1 MVPSQDDYFQIGTAI
16 ADETLERVRG
26 RHQPYCVFD
35 RPQDRY
41 FVSSLAPQ
49 AEAEDGEFT
58 ESKPNNIGL
67 KIQPA
72 NGTDTLDVEVSFE
85 VYYPSFPT
93 RDEYEAW
100 YEDADEDVD
109 ISDFTAETNFFRRRS
124 VELNTTLDLDRL
136 DNEVTRVTDELE
148 REIADTTDAF
158 EADHVL
164 IVERDTDDLN
174 SDDLEDEETF
184 DRVRTVFDERQT
196 APPRWSVQF
205 NYKQRREDLVL
216 TLANLTDAEEDRETE
231 PYIFN
236 PKIAVDGRLEA
247 YELQLIPEDF
257 RYGRRIWGKGQNC
270 SVEVPDGR
278 EPDDDV
284 GSTRVETTAAP
295 SYQSYRFKPNK
306 EFDDATDLGRLANPD
321 EYMDALQVIESGMA
335 KYLAEWRGPRA
346 REREDELD
354 DEAFEQFLNSA
365 DDFEQELENFR
376 SGISVLDEVEDAE
389 RSFLLMNQAFERQDS
404 EVENW
409 YLFQIVF
416 IVSNLGGIVERE
428 YPRVSAPRS
437 DEAEVL
443 WFPTG
448 GGKTEAYLGLIV
460 FALMFDRIRGKDA
473 GVTAWIRFPLRLLGK
488 QQKDRFLSI
497 LHEAEELRQDEL
509 DGSGERFSI
518 GYFVGGRDTPNSIHE
533 DGRNNFH
540 RTFQE
545 DHGTLRAQCRVV
557 TECPACGGEVDVR
570 FEPDLNSVF
579 HDCQNDACDME
590 NLPLYVTDHDIYRN
604 VPSVLLGTLDKIS
617 ITGANPRF
625 TNLLGN
631 FTDNC
636 PKHGLG
642 YAGKCS
648 ESSTLDCD
656 RELEPVEETLYDPIP
671 TLHLVDEVHLLNE
684 ELGVFAGQ
692 YETLYQELCRQASP
706 DNHEPKVLTS
716 TATITEYEEHMWNLF
731 LKKGNRFPEEGPTL
745 DESFYGSVDYDD
757 PERRYIGITPVN
769 KTHIYSVLD
778 LVKQYHQTVRDFR
791 DKDPAEFGLEQDEY
805 DDILTMY
812 ELSVVYFLKKT
823 EKDRYLRSI
832 SNQINREMENDG
844 YGDPIRTDQLT
855 ADIESTSRLD
865 ELEDPESPFEDRA
878 DTVAATSFIGHGIDV
893 DRFNTMVFY
902 GFPSQTFQYIQ
913 SSARVGRK
921 RPGTVIDMFR
931 PYDERDKHRYRYFE
945 KTHEYLRRSIEAVS
959 IDRWSKYSLEKT
971 FAGVFKALLIQH
983 YRPLMHR
990 KYGVNVQSSRQLQD
1004 VIDDPASYPE
1014 FDRDTYSDLIRRS
1027 YGLHIE
1033 SNDYFDNRIEEKME
1047 NYWEYWV
1054 KRIRSEYYTTIKG
1067 EAMRSLRD
1075 IGEQVEIG
1083 VDRDYEDFY
1092 TALVEGDD

>member
-1 MVPSQDDYFQIGTAI
+1 MAPSQDDYFRIGTEI

-26 RHQPYCVFD
+26 WHQPYCVFD

-49 AEAEDGEFT
+49 AEAEEGEFT

-67 KIQPA
+67 KVQPA
-72 NGTDTLDVEVSFE
+72 DGTETLDVEVSFE
-85 VYYPSFPT
+85 LYYPSFPT
-93 RDEYEAW
+93 WDEYETWSEEAD
-100 YEDADEDVD
+100 EDAD
-109 ISDFTAETNFFRRRS
+109 ISEFTAETNFFRRQD
-124 VELNTTLDLDRL
+124 VVLDTTLDLNDL
-136 DNEVTRVTDELE
+136 DAEVARITGELE
-148 REIADTTDAF
+148 DAIDDTTAEF

-164 IVERDTDDLN
+164 IADRDADDMD
-174 SDDLEDEETF
+174 SDDLGDEETF
-184 DRVRTVFDERQT
+184 ERVRSTFDERET
-196 APPRWSVQF
+196 PPPTWSVQF
-205 NYKQRREDLVL
+205 DYKQRRDDFVL
-216 TLANLTDAEEDRETE
+216 SLANLTDDDESRETE

-236 PKIAVDGRLEA
+236 PKITVDGRLEA

-270 SVEVPDGR
+270 SVDPER
-278 EPDDDV
+278 EPDEEV
-284 GSTRVETTAAP
+284 GSARVATTAAP
-295 SYQSYRFKPNK
+295 SYQSYRFKHN
-306 EFDDATDLGRLANPD
+306 EEYNDSTDLSRLADSD
-321 EYMDALQVIESGMA
+321 EYMDALQTIESGMA
-335 KYLAEWRGPRA
+335 EYLAEWRGPRA
-346 REREDELD
+346 REREGELD
-354 DEAFEQFLNSA
+354 DEAYEQFLNSA

-376 SGISVLDEVEDAE
+376 SGIQVLDEVEDAE
-389 RSFLLMNQAFERQDS
+389 RSFLLMNQAFERQESD
-404 EVENW
+404 VENW

-416 IVSNLGGIVERE
+416 IVSNLGSIVERE
-428 YPRVSAPRS
+428 YPRVSTPRS
-437 DEAEVL
+437 DDAEVL

-460 FALMFDRIRGKDA
+460 FALMFDRIRGKEA

-497 LHEAEELRQDEL
+497 LHEAEQLRQEEL
-509 DGSGERFSI
+509 DGAGERFSI
-518 GYFVGGRDTPNSIHE
+518 GYFVGGRDTPNSIHQ

-557 TECPACGGEVDVR
+557 TECPSCGGEVDVR

-579 HDCQNDACDME
+579 HDCQNDACDVDE
-590 NLPLYVTDHDIYRN
+590 LPLYVTDHDIYRN

-631 FTDNC
+631 FTDKC

-642 YAGKCS
+642 YAGKCP

-671 TLHLVDEVHLLNE
+671 SLHLVDEVHLLNE

-731 LKKGNRFPEEGPTL
+731 LKEGNRFPEEGPTL
-745 DESFYGSVDYDD
+745 NESFYGAVDRED

-778 LVKQYHQTVRDFR
+778 LVKQYHQSVREFR
-791 DKDPAEFGLEQDEY
+791 DKDPAEFGLDQDEY

-844 YGDPIRTDQLT
+844 YSDPIRTDQLT

-931 PYDERDKHRYRYFE
+931 PYDERDKHRYRYFA

-990 KYGVNVQSSRQLQD
+990 RYGVNVQSSRQLQD

-1033 SNDYFDNRIEEKME
+1033 PNDYFDHRIDEKME

-1075 IGEQVEIG
+1075 IGEQVDIG
-1083 VDRDYEDFY
+1083 VDREHDDFY
-1092 TALVEGDD
+1092 SALVEGDD

>member
-1 MVPSQDDYFQIGTAI
+1 MAPSQNDYFRIGTEI

-26 RHQPYCVFD
+26 WHQPYCVFD

-49 AEAEDGEFT
+49 AEAEEGEFT

-67 KIQPA
+67 KVQPA
-72 NGTDTLDVEVSFE
+72 DGTETLNVEVSFE
-85 VYYPSFPT
+85 LYYPSFPT
-93 RDEYEAW
+93 QDEYEAW
-100 YEDADEDVD
+100 YEEADEDAD
-109 ISDFTAETNFFRRRS
+109 ISEFTAGTNFFRRQD
-124 VELNTTLDLDRL
+124 VALDTTLDLNDL
-136 DNEVTRVTDELE
+136 DAEVARITGELE
-148 REIADTTDAF
+148 DAIDDTTAEF
-158 EADHVL
+158 QADHVL
-164 IVERDTDDLN
+164 IADRDTDDID
-174 SDDLEDEETF
+174 SDDLGDEETF
-184 DRVRTVFDERQT
+184 ERVRSAFDERET
-196 APPRWSVQF
+196 TPPTWSVQF
-205 NYKQRREDLVL
+205 DYKQRRDDLVL
-216 TLANLTDAEEDRETE
+216 SLANLTDDDESRETE

-236 PKIAVDGRLEA
+236 PRITVDGRLEA

-270 SVEVPDGR
+270 SVEPERTPDE
-278 EPDDDV
+278 EP
-284 GSTRVETTAAP
+284 GSARVATAAAP
-295 SYQSYRFKPNK
+295 SYQSYRFKHN
-306 EFDDATDLGRLANPD
+306 EEYNDSTDLAKLADPD
-321 EYMDALQVIESGMA
+321 EYMNALQNIESGMA
-335 KYLAEWRGPRA
+335 EYLAEWRGPRA
-346 REREDELD
+346 RERGSELD
-354 DEAFEQFLNSA
+354 DEAYEQFLESA

-376 SGISVLDEVEDAE
+376 SGIQVLDEVEDAE
-389 RSFLLMNQAFERQDS
+389 RSFLLMNQAFERQESD
-404 EVENW
+404 VENW
-409 YLFQIVF
+409 YLFQIGF
-416 IVSNLGGIVERE
+416 IVSNLGSIVERE
-428 YPRVSAPRS
+428 YPRVSTPRS
-437 DEAEVL
+437 DDAEVL

-460 FALMFDRIRGKDA
+460 FALMFDRIRGKEA

-497 LHEAEELRQDEL
+497 LNEAEQLRQEEL
-509 DGSGERFSI
+509 DGTGERFSI
-518 GYFVGGRDTPNSIHE
+518 GYFVGGRDTPNSIHQ

-557 TECPACGGEVDVR
+557 TECPSCGGEVDVR

-579 HDCQNDACDME
+579 HDCQNDVCDVGE
-590 NLPLYVTDHDIYRN
+590 LPLYVTDHDIYRN

-625 TNLLGN
+625 SNLLGN
-631 FTDNC
+631 FTDRC

-642 YAGKCS
+642 YAGKCP

-671 TLHLVDEVHLLNE
+671 SLHLVDEVHLLNE

-692 YETLYQELCRQASP
+692 YETLYQELCQQASP

-716 TATITEYEEHMWNLF
+716 TATITEYKEHMWNLF
-731 LKKGNRFPEEGPTL
+731 LKEGNRFPAEGPTL

-778 LVKQYHQTVRDFR
+778 LVKQYHQAVRDFR
-791 DKDPAEFGLEQDEY
+791 DKDPAKFGLDQDEY
-805 DDILTMY
+805 VDILTMY

-844 YGDPIRTDQLT
+844 YIDPIRTDQLT

-931 PYDERDKHRYRYFE
+931 PYDERDKHRYRYFA

-990 KYGVNVQSSRQLQD
+990 RYGVNVQSSRQLQD

-1033 SNDYFDNRIEEKME
+1033 SNDYFDHRIDEKME

-1075 IGEQVEIG
+1075 IGEQVDIG
-1083 VDRDYEDFY
+1083 VDREHDDFY